1 MRIGDL
7 FPTSDKIMCFLL
19 FPLLQYS
26 NCKRS
31 ELSPTMD
38 KVIKVGLAEVK
49 TATKP
54 DILATTPLGSCVAV
68 ILYDESMG
76 IGSMAHIMLP
86 DINLAKAKN
95 NRSKFAN
102 TAVEV
107 MLQEMLDL
115 GASKRRIKA
124 KIVGGANMF
133 PTVNRDNPMHIGL
146 RNVAAV
152 KNELKRQKIRLVA
165 EDTGGNYSRS
175 VEFFIET
182 REVRIR
188 AFLQSNKEI

>member
-1 MRIGDL
+1 
-7 FPTSDKIMCFLL
+7 
-19 FPLLQYS
+19 
-26 NCKRS
+26 
-31 ELSPTMD
+31 MD
-38 KVIKVGLAEVK
+38 KVIKVGLSEVK
-49 TATKP
+49 TATRP
-54 DILATTPLGSCVAV
+54 HILTTSSLGSCVAI

-95 NRSKFAN
+95 NRAKFAN

-107 MLQEMLDL
+107 MLKEMIHLE
-115 GASKRRIKA
+115 ASKRRIKA

-133 PTVNRDNPMHIGL
+133 STVNRDNPMHIGL

-165 EDTGGNYSRS
+165 EDTEGNYSRS
-175 VEFFIET
+175 VEFFVET
-182 REVRIR
+182 RKVRIKT
-188 AFLQSNKEI
+188 FFQSDKEI

>member
-1 MRIGDL
+1 
-7 FPTSDKIMCFLL
+7 
-19 FPLLQYS
+19 
-26 NCKRS
+26 
-31 ELSPTMD
+31 MD
-38 KVIKVGLAEVK
+38 KVIKVGLGEVK
-49 TATKP
+49 TVVKP
-54 DILATTPLGSCVAV
+54 HILATPSLGSCVAV
-68 ILYDESMG
+68 ILYDELMG

-95 NRSKFAN
+95 NRTKFAN

-107 MLQEMLDL
+107 MLKEMIRL

-133 PTVNRDNPMHIGL
+133 PTVNLDNPMHIGL

-175 VEFFIET
+175 VEFFVET
-182 REVRIR
+182 SVVRIR
-188 AFLQSNKEI
+188 NLFEGNQEI